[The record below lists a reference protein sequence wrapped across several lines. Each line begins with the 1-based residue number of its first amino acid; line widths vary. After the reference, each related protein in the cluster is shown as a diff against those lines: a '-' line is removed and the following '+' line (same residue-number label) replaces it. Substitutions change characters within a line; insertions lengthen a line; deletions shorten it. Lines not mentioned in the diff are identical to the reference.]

1 MVLREMVVLQRRSLG
16 ARSQF
21 ASRSTRSNDIGVV
34 VVVIV
39 CTKDTRRGR
48 RNGLASS
55 ASDSPCAKAMLM
67 VLLLL
72 WWWLIVCSGMVIAL
86 RMMVMINTAALQSA
100 VAGLGHA
107 TFHMVHTAPHID
119 RRDFPS
125 KVRGLDAHQRG
136 GLR

>member
-39 CTKDTRRGR
+39 CTKDARRGR

-55 ASDSPCAKAMLM
+55 ASCAKAVLM

-72 WWWLIVCSGMVIAL
+72 WRWLIVCSGMVIAL

-107 TFHMVHTAPHID
+107 TFHVVHTAPHID

>member
-39 CTKDTRRGR
+39 CTKDARRGR

-55 ASDSPCAKAMLM
+55 ASCAKAVLM

-107 TFHMVHTAPHID
+107 TFHVVHTAPHID